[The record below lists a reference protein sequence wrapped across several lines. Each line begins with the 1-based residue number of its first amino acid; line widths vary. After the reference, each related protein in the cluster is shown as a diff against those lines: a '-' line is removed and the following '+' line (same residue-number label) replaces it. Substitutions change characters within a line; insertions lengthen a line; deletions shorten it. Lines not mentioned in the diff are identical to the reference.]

1 MKNLLVGY
9 KYAKLFAADQCL
21 CFHYTDSTISLY
33 PKSEIASLLPSPVA
47 LQLGLCPTWLETRKT
62 GFLAMHLSCIESVL
76 MLQWKSLRKMLMD
89 GLCMSHYAFTSPMSL
104 TGPEEQTKYAC
115 LFSAVGR
122 MSSLVF
128 RNLHVLSLG

>member
-1 MKNLLVGY
+1 MKILLVGY

-47 LQLGLCPTWLETRKT
+47 LQLGLCPTCLKPEKQV
-62 GFLAMHLSCIESVL
+62 FLQCISVVLKISVL

-89 GLCMSHYAFTSPMSL
+89 GL
-104 TGPEEQTKYAC
+104 
-115 LFSAVGR
+115 
-122 MSSLVF
+122 
-128 RNLHVLSLG
+128 

>member
-33 PKSEIASLLPSPVA
+33 RKSEIASLLPSPVA

-62 GFLAMHLSCIESVL
+62 GFLAMHLSCIENISLNASVE
-76 MLQWKSLRKMLMD
+76 KSSENVD
-89 GLCMSHYAFTSPMSL
+89 GWTVHVSLCLYL
-104 TGPEEQTKYAC
+104 TYEPYRPR
-115 LFSAVGR
+115 SANKICMPV
-122 MSSLVF
+122 
-128 RNLHVLSLG
+128 